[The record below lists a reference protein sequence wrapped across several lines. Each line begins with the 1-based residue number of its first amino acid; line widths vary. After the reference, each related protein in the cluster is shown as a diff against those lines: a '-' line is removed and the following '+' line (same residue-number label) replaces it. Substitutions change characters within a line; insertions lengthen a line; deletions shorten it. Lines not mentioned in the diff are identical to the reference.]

1 MIQVLEYSEGE
12 SQFRYPS
19 RIRVLV
25 PDLKPRNLP
34 AEAPQSVAS
43 LFCEASM
50 CENAGAYRGAAALY
64 RATVEELVADL
75 GSTAGTLEVRLDA
88 LSQRN
93 VDPDLVADLH
103 EARLLGNWS
112 LHEGVEFSKEEVAD
126 VAALITDAIHQLY
139 VQPAQREAMKK
150 ARASRRA
157 AMKSQSDTP
166 DTGT

>member
-1 MIQVLEYSEGE
+1 
-12 SQFRYPS
+12 
-19 RIRVLV
+19 
-25 PDLKPRNLP
+25 
-34 AEAPQSVAS
+34 
-43 LFCEASM
+43 M